1 MSEILSSVSH
11 VSPMASIRRERELP
25 FPGTVVARLNEKVL
39 ANDVIAEGEQTP
51 SYLFL
56 DLVRSLGVSEK
67 DVARFLLHAAGDR
80 LEAGELIAGPAGV
93 GRRTVRAPA
102 AGRIVT
108 FHRGRLLYE
117 VRGKAIGMRAGFP
130 GMVIGTDGTRSVTLE
145 TPGALVQGIWGNGRQ
160 DFAMLRTVG
169 GGPAERIRTDQ
180 LDINLRGALLI
191 GGILDQAATMQ
202 QMTQLTVRGLV
213 VGSVTS
219 DLITQ
224 VLRMPFPIVLT
235 EGFGEIP
242 MNSAAYSLLTTN
254 AGREA
259 AIDARLGD
267 PFSLQRPEII
277 IPLPATRKSE
287 LPEEVVALA
296 AGTRVRILR
305 PPYAGAVGV
314 IRELPAKAVDYPS
327 GLLARSALVEL
338 EGTGTRSV
346 PLANLEVL
354 Q

>member
-1 MSEILSSVSH
+1 MSEILALVSH
-11 VSPMASIRRERELP
+11 VIPMALIRRERQLP
-25 FPGTVVARLNEKVL
+25 APGTVIARLNEKVL
-39 ANDVIAEGEQTP
+39 ASDVIAEGELAP
-51 SYLFL
+51 SHVFL
-56 DLVRSLGVSEK
+56 DLVRALGVHER
-67 DVARFLLHAAGDR
+67 DVARYLLHQAGDR

-102 AGRIVT
+102 PGRIVT

-117 VRGKAIGMRAGFP
+117 VRGKPIGLRAGFP
-130 GMVIGTDGTRSVTLE
+130 GMIIGTDGTRSVTLE

-160 DFAMLRTVG
+160 EFAMLRTVG
-169 GGPAERIRTDQ
+169 GAGESIRSDQ

-191 GGILDQAATMQ
+191 GGILNQAGPLQ

-213 VGSVTS
+213 VGSATF
-219 DLITQ
+219 DLVAQ
-224 VLRMPFPIVLT
+224 LMRMPFPVVLT

-242 MNSAAYSLLTTN
+242 MNSAAYGLLTTS

-259 AIDARLGD
+259 AIDARMGD
-267 PFSLQRPEII
+267 AFSQQRPEII

-287 LPEEVVALA
+287 LPEEVVALTP
-296 AGTRVRILR
+296 GTRVRVLR
-305 PPYAGAVGV
+305 PPYAGAVGA
-314 IRELPAKAVDYPS
+314 IRDLPTKAVDYPS

-346 PLANLEVL
+346 PLANLEVI